1 MYRRIVGEDS
11 DLYGAF
17 RDADAGIEF
26 FVDSLTIHFFHFI
39 FWRCTVISELMINEQ
54 IRDKEVRLIGADGS
68 QLGIFSAY
76 NAQKIADEAHL
87 DLVKI
92 SPNAVPPVC
101 KVMDYGKYR
110 YEQSKKEKEAKKNQ
124 KIVELKEIRLSM
136 TIDDGDL
143 NTKAKTAA
151 KFLKE
156 GNKVKVSLRMRG
168 RQMVYVNEGIAVVL
182 KFAELLTEVAV
193 IEKKPVAEGRFISM
207 VIAPVGTKA
216 TTHTKQTLNGGNKD
230 A

>member
-1 MYRRIVGEDS
+1 MWTFSV
-11 DLYGAF
+11 
-17 RDADAGIEF
+17 
-26 FVDSLTIHFFHFI
+26 HI
-39 FWRCTVISELMINEQ
+39 FLFSEVIIIKELQINEQ

-110 YEQSKKEKEAKKNQ
+110 YAQSTKEKEAKKNQ

>member
-1 MYRRIVGEDS
+1 MW
-11 DLYGAF
+11 AF
-17 RDADAGIEF
+17 S
-26 FVDSLTIHFFHFI
+26 VHI
-39 FWRCTVISELMINEQ
+39 FLFSEVIIIKELQINEQ

-182 KFAELLTEVAV
+182 KFAELLIEVAV